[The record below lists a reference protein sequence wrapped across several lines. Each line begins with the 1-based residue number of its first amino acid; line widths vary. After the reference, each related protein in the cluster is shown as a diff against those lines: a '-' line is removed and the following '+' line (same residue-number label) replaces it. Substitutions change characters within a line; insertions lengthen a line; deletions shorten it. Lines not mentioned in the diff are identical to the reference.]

1 MIDPDISTA
10 DALRLLTARDNIDAA
25 GMDRRRFLQMMGWG
39 VGAGA
44 LFGGLGEVLA
54 ADLLPGRLREAW
66 ATTPVGPNEGILVL
80 IGQFGGS
87 DSRRACPQGSQHEG
101 KFQSELLVHRIDL

>member
-66 ATTPVGPNEGILVL
+66 ATTPVGPNEGPTRTACTTSSTAMSP
-80 IGQFGGS
+80 F
-87 DSRRACPQGSQHEG
+87 RRGRCCRSTARWACT
-101 KFQSELLVHRIDL
+101 RTCRT